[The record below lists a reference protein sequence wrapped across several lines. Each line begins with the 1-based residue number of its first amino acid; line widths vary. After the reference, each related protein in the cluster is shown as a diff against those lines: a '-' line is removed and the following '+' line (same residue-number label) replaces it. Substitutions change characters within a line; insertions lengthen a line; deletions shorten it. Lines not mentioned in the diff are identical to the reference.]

1 MYLAEEG
8 RVILANIGK
17 LVERE
22 DHGIV
27 ETHEQ
32 ALVG

>member
-1 MYLAEEG
+1 MDLTEEF

-32 ALVG
+32 ALVD

>member
-1 MYLAEEG
+1 MDLTKEFG
-8 RVILANIGK
+8 VILANIGK

-22 DHGIV
+22 DHRIV

-32 ALVG
+32 ALVD